1 MRMTFSNRF
10 VTAVAAVAVAACL
23 QALACAGTGAA
34 GRPGAGGAVAAPA
47 TAGVAAQA
55 AAVRYWTPSRMAA
68 ATDASAGP
76 AGPAGDAPAG
86 PRRPGGRLRQLA
98 RKSSPAPQA
107 STAPRLTGDTAGQ
120 GLSWTHGG
128 AVAAAVGKVFF
139 TLAGEDYACSG
150 ALVGGK
156 HPDVVLTAAHCV
168 SSGPGPGGAA
178 QWAANWVFV
187 PGFADGL
194 PPYGEYTARR
204 FFVSPDWTGPAGG
217 REQYD
222 AAFVQVAAATLHGAA
237 GAWASGTAQPPPG
250 LPVEFAA
257 GQDATPPTRSYVFG
271 YPAQAPYSGLD
282 LNYCAGPAVASG
294 GSARTPCGMT
304 AGDSGGPWLAGFSPR
319 AGSGAVFA
327 VSTYKVS
334 GNPRVLYG
342 AVLGPQA
349 RALYAR
355 AVSRAR

>member
-1 MRMTFSNRF
+1 MGRIPFPVPMRMTFSNRL
-10 VTAVAAVAVAACL
+10 VTVVAAVAVAVGL
-23 QALACAGTGAA
+23 QALACAAGTGAA
-34 GRPGAGGAVAAPA
+34 GRPGAGGAGGAVAAQA
-47 TAGVAAQA
+47 TAGVAPQA

-68 ATDASAGP
+68 AADAGS
-76 AGPAGDAPAG
+76 
-86 PRRPGGRLRQLA
+86 RLRQLA
-98 RKSSPAPQA
+98 RKSSPVPQA
-107 STAPRLTGDTAGQ
+107 ATAPWLTGDTAGQ
-120 GLSWTHGG
+120 GLRWTHGG

-168 SSGPGPGGAA
+168 SSGPGRGGAA
-178 QWAANWVFV
+178 QWATNWVFV

-222 AAFVQVAAATLHGAA
+222 AAFVQVAAATLHGAS
-237 GAWASGTAQPPPG
+237 GPWVSGTAQPPPG

-257 GQDATPPTRSYVFG
+257 GQDAAPPSRSYVFG
-271 YPAQAPYSGLD
+271 YPAQAPYSGLY
-282 LNYCAGPAVASG
+282 LSYCAGPAVASS
-294 GSARTPCGMT
+294 GSARTSCGMT

-349 RALYAR
+349 RALYER
-355 AVSRAR
+355 AVSPAR

>member
-1 MRMTFSNRF
+1 MMITFSNRL
-10 VTAVAAVAVAACL
+10 VTTVAAVAVAACL

-34 GRPGAGGAVAAPA
+34 GRPGAGGAVAAQA

-68 ATDASAGP
+68 AADASAGP

-86 PRRPGGRLRQLA
+86 PRRPGGRPRQLA

-107 STAPRLTGDTAGQ
+107 STAAWLTGDTAGQ

-178 QWAANWVFV
+178 QWATNWVFV

-257 GQDATPPTRSYVFG
+257 GQDAAPPSRSYVFG